1 MDTAFTRLVGCRAPI
16 QQAGMGATSSVELAA
31 AVADAGALGML
42 GTAGV
47 PDRLVLP
54 ALDALAARTA
64 GVFGVNFLVPFM
76 DREMVA
82 QAACRAKVVEFFYG
96 DPDAGLV
103 EMVHSSGALASWQ
116 VGSVAEARA
125 AADCGCDLV
134 VAQGTEAGGHIRGQV
149 ALLPLLDS
157 VLEVVA
163 VPVLAAGG
171 IATGRSV
178 AAVLAAG
185 AAGARVGT
193 RFLGAQ
199 EADVHPVY
207 RQALIDAGPEDT
219 ELTSAFSTWWDAPH
233 RVLRGCIT
241 EAMATRTSWWAR
253 RLGVTVARPRSLVSV
268 SFTQSQPPRGGCR
281 RWLTTPVS
289 PWARSAGSS
298 RRRKS
303 WPSSPAAPGS
313 CCATLPDRARNSRRH
328 RARIRARTVTVER
341 FPSPARSAWDASGVE
356 RLDLGGVLRLDLRA
370 A

>member
-1 MDTAFTRLVGCRAPI
+1 MDTAFTRLVGCRTPI
-16 QQAGMGATSSVELAA
+16 QPAGMGATSWVELAA

-76 DREMVA
+76 DREVVA
-82 QAACRAKVVEFFYG
+82 QAASRAKVVEFFYG

-103 EMVHSSGALASWQ
+103 EMVHSNGALVSWQ

-134 VAQGTEAGGHIRGQV
+134 VAQGIEAGGHIRGQV

-171 IATGRSV
+171 IAADRSM

-193 RFLGAQ
+193 RFLGAR

-207 RQALIDAGPEDT
+207 RRALIAAGPEDT
-219 ELTSAFSTWWDAPH
+219 ELTSAFSTGWDAPH

-241 EAMATRTSWWAR
+241 EAMANQDELVGETVWGDGRSIPIP
-253 RLGVTVARPRSLVSV
+253 RLCVLHPVGTTTGRVQAMAHYAGQSV
-268 SFTQSQPPRGGCR
+268 GQIHRVQ
-281 RWLTTPVS
+281 
-289 PWARSAGSS
+289 
-298 RRRKS
+298 
-303 WPSSPAAPGS
+303 PAAEIVAELADGAGELLRHAAGPG
-313 CCATLPDRARNSRRH
+313 
-328 RARIRARTVTVER
+328 
-341 FPSPARSAWDASGVE
+341 
-356 RLDLGGVLRLDLRA
+356 
-370 A
+370 